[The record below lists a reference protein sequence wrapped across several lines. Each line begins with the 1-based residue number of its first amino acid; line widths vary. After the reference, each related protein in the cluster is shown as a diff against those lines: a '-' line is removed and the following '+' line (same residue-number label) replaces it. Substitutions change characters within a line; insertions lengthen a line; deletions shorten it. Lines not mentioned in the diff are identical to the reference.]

1 MALQEKQLYVDAE
14 KLCAE
19 HDVFA
24 LKEKELENDFEIKK
38 LQQQQQLEL
47 RKIELQFEKEREERE
62 FQLRKLE
69 LELKAK
75 TAEIPIP
82 VSLDESLYVA
92 PVFDVYKNIRLVP
105 PFLEKEVEKYFQ
117 HFERVA
123 VSLKWPKV
131 FWTLLLQCVLVGS
144 AQEVYSALTTEQS
157 SDYEIVKSAILHAY
171 ELAPE
176 AYRQKFRTLFKS
188 EKCTYLEFARVKENM
203 FDRWCSSVKV
213 TTKEQLRVLILLEEF
228 KNCVPN
234 AVAMYLNENKVTK
247 LSDAALMADEFVLT
261 HVPSVPSVDDQTD
274 NSASMFERP
283 FIWDDH
289 VNICSL
295 SPLYSVETRNFETR
309 NFETQNELIKAQRA
323 DETFEELFSLVVG
336 VAGGG
341 NKFSLP
347 YYFLQDGLLCRQQPV
362 STDSALDPRIQ
373 IIVPLTFRH
382 AVLQLSHQGL
392 VGHMGVRKTYDRILR
407 KFYWPRIKRDV
418 VNYIRS
424 CHICQMTGKPNQKVP
439 LAPLQPIAVVT
450 TPFEHLII
458 DCVGPLP
465 RSKAGHAYM
474 LTVMCQST
482 RYPAAYPLRSI
493 TTKSILKALTSFI
506 SVFGTIQSD
515 QGSNFMSRQ
524 FSKVMQQLKVKH
536 SISSAYHPQSQ
547 GVLERFHQTLKSL
560 LRSYCVE
567 LDCDWEDGL
576 PWMLLAIREVVQENT
591 GFSPN
596 ELAFGHT
603 VRGPIALLADEWRTS
618 DPPENVLDYVSSF
631 RYRLYEA
638 RAIALRKLVKT
649 QKKMQRLFDRK
660 VQQEVFR

>member
-1 MALQEKQLYVDAE
+1 M
-14 KLCAE
+14 
-19 HDVFA
+19 
-24 LKEKELENDFEIKK
+24 
-38 LQQQQQLEL
+38 
-47 RKIELQFEKEREERE
+47 
-62 FQLRKLE
+62 
-69 LELKAK
+69 
-75 TAEIPIP
+75 
-82 VSLDESLYVA
+82 
-92 PVFDVYKNIRLVP
+92 
-105 PFLEKEVEKYFQ
+105 
-117 HFERVA
+117 
-123 VSLKWPKV
+123 
-131 FWTLLLQCVLVGS
+131 
-144 AQEVYSALTTEQS
+144 
-157 SDYEIVKSAILHAY
+157 
-171 ELAPE
+171 
-176 AYRQKFRTLFKS
+176 
-188 EKCTYLEFARVKENM
+188 
-203 FDRWCSSVKV
+203 
-213 TTKEQLRVLILLEEF
+213 
-228 KNCVPN
+228 
-234 AVAMYLNENKVTK
+234 
-247 LSDAALMADEFVLT
+247 
-261 HVPSVPSVDDQTD
+261 
-274 NSASMFERP
+274 
-283 FIWDDH
+283 
-289 VNICSL
+289 
-295 SPLYSVETRNFETR
+295 
-309 NFETQNELIKAQRA
+309 
-323 DETFEELFSLVVG
+323 FSLVVG

-373 IIVPLTFRH
+373 IVVPLTFRH

-458 DCVGPLP
+458 DCVGTLP
-465 RSKAGHAYM
+465 RSKAGHAYL

-493 TTKSILKALTSFI
+493 TTKSILKALTSFM
-506 SVFGTIQSD
+506 SVFGIPKTIQSD

-576 PWMLLAIREVVQENT
+576 PWMLLAIREVVQEST

-596 ELAFGHT
+596 ELVFGHT

-618 DPPENVLDYVSSF
+618 DPPENVLDYVRSF

-638 RAIALRKLVKT
+638 RAIALRQLGKT

-660 VQQEVFR
+660 VQARSFQVGDQVLALLPVLSSPFQAKFTGPYTIAKCYPNNNYLLNTPDRRKNIQVCHVNLLKSYVSPVSSLPVNVVTTNIVNPSVLETSVEMVDVLEEKNGPSPSIVEGCLNNSEVLANLAYHLSHLCEPEKTDIIELVSLFPSLFSDVPTRTHVIEHDIDVGMAQPVKQHSYRINPVKGSCFRKRWIIYLLII